1 MMNNKEFAIALRQIA
16 RGLEALARALEGET
30 LSEPEK
36 RYRSAL
42 LEWGER
48 GLTRFEASALL
59 SRHGFAPQAAGAWAR
74 DKWIEVRADGLR
86 YLTDRSRQWLAKEEG

>member
-1 MMNNKEFAIALRQIA
+1 MNNKEFAIAVRQIA

-86 YLTDRSRQWLAKEEG
+86 YLTDRSRQWLAKGEG

>member
-1 MMNNKEFAIALRQIA
+1 MENREIAVALRQIA
-16 RGLEALARALEGET
+16 RGLEALARALEGEK

-48 GLTRFEASALL
+48 GLTRVEAKALL
-59 SRHGFAPQAAGAWAR
+59 TRHGFAPQAAGAWAR
-74 DKWIEVRADGLR
+74 DKWTETRADGLR
-86 YLTDRSRQWLAKEEG
+86 YLTDRSRRWLAKEEG